1 MDKYLL
7 EILKKVNTIIIP
19 GLGALTITD
28 ATKGEILF
36 MPYLKYDDGKL
47 AEHIAEKE
55 SMSKNDATNLIAKY
69 VREIEAKLNVGESY
83 DMYKF
88 GSFQKNNEGEIA
100 FKSWSDFQIEK
111 AEKETEQI
119 TAITPLEIHPVAS
132 ESEVLNE
139 KDVVVQVASNASAYS
154 TDDQWNDDLDLP
166 PINHKIERPKQPII
180 EKAIVD
186 KPKRGRGIAVI
197 LTLLVLII
205 GGTLTYSLFYNS
217 VEKPVRKLIS
227 KKELKTTKINSST
240 ENVNL
245 EREKIVSQQ
254 PEQKIEEPEEVYLP
268 AENVTSEIENATTE
282 RNTSNNYHIVV
293 GAFKNKQNAENYV
306 KWLSD
311 KGASSSIIVQMDGLF
326 LVSYGSYASVE
337 DRRND
342 IVAARQISQRAWL
355 LIYP

>member
-47 AEHIAEKE
+47 AEHIAEQE
-55 SMSKNDATNLIAKY
+55 NISKNDATNLIAKY
-69 VREIEAKLNVGESY
+69 VREIEAKLNIGESY

-100 FKSWSDFQIEK
+100 FKSWGDFQNRKHQEEVEHI
-111 AEKETEQI
+111 A
-119 TAITPLEIHPVAS
+119 AILPPEIHAVAS
-132 ESEVLNE
+132 VGEVINES
-139 KDVVVQVASNASAYS
+139 DVVVQVTSNASEYS
-154 TDDQWNDDLDLP
+154 TEDQWSDDLDLP
-166 PINHKIERPKQPII
+166 PINHKIERPKQPIV

-197 LTLLVLII
+197 LTLLVLVI

-217 VEKPVRKLIS
+217 VEKPIRKLIS
-227 KKELKTTKINSST
+227 KTELKTTKIDSSQRTLNYEKKNIVRQESKIDEPEDVNLPIEAVITKT
-240 ENVNL
+240 EN
-245 EREKIVSQQ
+245 I
-254 PEQKIEEPEEVYLP
+254 
-268 AENVTSEIENATTE
+268 TSDIKTA
-282 RNTSNNYHIVV
+282 NNYHIVM
-293 GAFKNKQNAENYV
+293 GAFKNKQNADNYV
-306 KWLSD
+306 QWLND
-311 KGASSSIIVQMDGLF
+311 NGASSAIITEMDGLF
-326 LVSYGSYASVE
+326 LVSYGSYASAE

-342 IVAARQISQRAWL
+342 INTAIQISPRAWL
-355 LIYP
+355 LIFP

>member
-28 ATKGEILF
+28 ATTGEILF
-36 MPYLKYDDGKL
+36 MPYLNYDDGKL
-47 AEHIAEKE
+47 AEHIADQEG
-55 SMSKNDATNLIAKY
+55 MSKNDATNLISKY

-88 GSFQKNNEGEIA
+88 GSFHKNNEGEIA
-100 FKSWSDFQIEK
+100 FKSWGDFQIEK
-111 AEKETEQI
+111 AEKERQQI
-119 TAITPLEIHPVAS
+119 AAITPVEIHPVSS
-132 ESEVLNE
+132 ENEILSE
-139 KDVVVQVASNASAYS
+139 KDVVVQVTSNSTEYS
-154 TDDQWNDDLDLP
+154 TEEQWNDDLDLP
-166 PINHKIERPKQPII
+166 PINHKIERPKQAII
-180 EKAIVD
+180 EKAKAD
-186 KPKRGRGIAVI
+186 KPKRRKGIAVI

-205 GGTLTYSLFYNS
+205 GCTLTYSLFYNS

-227 KKELKTTKINSST
+227 KKELKTTKINSSK

-245 EREKIVSQQ
+245 EQEKIVSQQ
-254 PEQKIEEPEEVYLP
+254 LEQKNEESEEVNLP
-268 AENVTSEIENATTE
+268 LENVTSEIENTTTE
-282 RNTSNNYHIVV
+282 RNTSNNYHIVM

-306 KWLSD
+306 KWLND
-311 KGASSSIIVQMDGLF
+311 KGASSSIIAQMDGLF
-326 LVSYGSYASVE
+326 LVSYGSYASIE
-337 DRRND
+337 DRRNN